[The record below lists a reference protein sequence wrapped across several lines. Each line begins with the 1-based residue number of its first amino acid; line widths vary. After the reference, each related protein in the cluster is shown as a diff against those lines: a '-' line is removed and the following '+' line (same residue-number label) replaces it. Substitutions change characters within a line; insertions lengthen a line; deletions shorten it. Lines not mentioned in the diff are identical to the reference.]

1 MAMWPTVGA
10 FLLSLVLAFSIRHVV
25 QKEQKTAEIE
35 SSEQLEAALLQ
46 APDEEL
52 PPMTATT
59 TNNAID
65 NTCFDPAAHNKSK
78 RDRISRTKMRR
89 KKYADGTAIG
99 RHQFVPGSL
108 DLLSQR
114 GIVCPGQTLED
125 VLHDGIK
132 HTTPAMWNQKRKK
145 IKNRPIV
152 VFKRGGSGST
162 WFDSTLASH
171 SDVKFQ
177 HEIQKYFRSSDTPKD
192 KTDLLV
198 DFLTT
203 PKFQDKYRGFSIS
216 PSKHGK
222 DIDWEDVFER
232 SGAALVVFMRTNVV
246 KRRVGMIR
254 KGMVVELPEK
264 CRFGGGGG
272 HLKPQSLTSKDDC
285 RIGKTKFGEGEIGR
299 LDGSCW
305 LQTWGMLDVAL
316 SLDVPF
322 QVITFEGMQQSVSNT
337 MKDFGLFAGW
347 DDLAS
352 YDWRENKEEVTKKT
366 VKVTPEDLGAVL
378 SNYKEVENEMKSRGL
393 GCYVDMLRATDE
405 QIFPLCVT
413 DDMYGGGSFKF

>member
-1 MAMWPTVGA
+1 MWPTVGA
-10 FLLSLVLAFSIRHVV
+10 FLLSLALAFSIRHVV
-25 QKEQKTAEIE
+25 LKEQRTAE
-35 SSEQLEAALLQ
+35 SSDELLWTLLHDS
-46 APDEEL
+46 DEEP
-52 PPMTATT
+52 PPMTPTT
-59 TNNAID
+59 KNA
-65 NTCFDPAAHNKSK
+65 
-78 RDRISRTKMRR
+78 KMRR
-89 KKYADGTAIG
+89 KKYAGDTTIG
-99 RHQFVPGSL
+99 SHQFVAGSL
-108 DLLSQR
+108 KLLSQR

-145 IKNRPIV
+145 IKKNRPIV

-162 WFDSTLASH
+162 WFDSTLAGH

-177 HEIQKYFRSSDTPKD
+177 HEIQTYFRSSDTPKD

-203 PKFQDKYRGFSIS
+203 PKFQEKYRGFSIS

-222 DIDWEDVFER
+222 DIDWKDVLER

-254 KGMVVELPEK
+254 KGVVVELPEK

-285 RIGKTKFGEGEIGR
+285 SIGMTRFGEGEIDR

-305 LQTWGMLDVAL
+305 VQTWGMLDVAL

-352 YDWRENKEEVTKKT
+352 YDWGENEEEVTKKT

-378 SNYKEVENEMKSRGL
+378 SNYKEVEHEMKSRGL

-413 DDMYGGGSFKF
+413 DEMYGGDTFKY